1 MASAESDSLPD
12 PDLRE
17 RIVAAG
23 LLALSDDSTAELTV
37 RRVAKLAG
45 SSTMCIYTKFGGRT
59 GMVEAV
65 YRRGFE
71 TLRDALSAATS
82 EMVGPAAQDPD
93 ERIVA
98 IATAYRRFAL
108 DRPALYALMFERP
121 LPDFNPAPQLR
132 TEALGAALTLL
143 TEEVRH
149 AQQHGLLA
157 GQDPAHT
164 SYLLWTAIH
173 GMTSIEL
180 THVQRSALPGGL
192 STRRDPASRYS
203 SMAFG
208 RCSRV

>member
-1 MASAESDSLPD
+1 MARFVADSLPD
-12 PDLRE
+12 VDIRE

-23 LLALSDDSTAELTV
+23 LVALSDDHTAELTV

-71 TLRDALSAATS
+71 MLRDALSAATR
-82 EMVGPAAQDPD
+82 GHDPA

-121 LPDFNPAPQLR
+121 LPDFDPSPSLR
-132 TEALGAALTLL
+132 TEALG
-143 TEEVRH
+143 
-149 AQQHGLLA
+149 
-157 GQDPAHT
+157 
-164 SYLLWTAIH
+164 
-173 GMTSIEL
+173 M
-180 THVQRSALPGGL
+180 
-192 STRRDPASRYS
+192 
-203 SMAFG
+203 
-208 RCSRV
+208 